1 MLIGGERLEGGGN
14 PVEVV
19 NPATEETIGEV
30 RSATPE
36 QVTTATRAARAAFR
50 DWRRTPAPERGAMLH
65 GLAAWINEH
74 SDDLATT
81 LTREGGKPLVENRD
95 EMGWSASCLDF
106 YAEIGR
112 LERGRVVPSGEADQL
127 SLVIKEPYGVVAAI
141 VPWNYPIL
149 LLMWKLAPALA
160 AGNTVVVKPSPYT
173 PLSTLQMCDAFAS
186 LFPPGVVNVVTGEAE
201 VGAALAGSDDVA
213 LVAFTGSVDTGKNV
227 MRAAAESLKKVHLEL
242 GGKDAF
248 IVCDDVDLEVAAKGA
263 VWAAY
268 LNSGQV
274 CTSAER
280 YYVLPQVYD
289 DFLEMFVSETRKI
302 VVGDPMKD
310 DTDMGPLV
318 RSAQRDR
325 VEAQLAGARAGGA
338 SILYGGDRGDFGVGY
353 FLTPAV
359 VVDVDDGM
367 ELMSKETF
375 GPVAPIAKVR
385 DLDEAIARTNA
396 SEYGLGANVYTRRLD
411 YMMKAMEEI
420 EAGTV
425 WFNDPLTDNEAAP
438 FGGMKASGNGR
449 ELGPEGLDDF
459 RQSKHVHIDSK
470 MDAKTWWYPYAAY
483 TAYQAELGTEG
494 LEEFRQ
500 AKHVHIDAK
509 LDVKSWWYP
518 YSEYVKH
525 QAEHGP
531 APG

>member
-1 MLIGGERLEGGGN
+1 MLIGGDTVEGAAA

-19 NPATEETIGEV
+19 NPATEEVIGEV
-30 RSATPE
+30 RSASPD
-36 QVTTATRAARAAFR
+36 QVAAATRAARRAFR
-50 DWRRTPAPERGAMLH
+50 DWKRTPAPERGEMMHALS
-65 GLAAWINEH
+65 AWITDH
-74 SDDLATT
+74 AGALATT

-112 LERGRVVPSGEADQL
+112 LDRGRVVPSGEADQL
-127 SLVIKEPYGVVAAI
+127 SLVIKEPFGVVAAI
-141 VPWNYPIL
+141 VPWNYPVL

-186 LFPPGVVNVVTGEAE
+186 LFPSGVINVVTGEAE
-201 VGAALAGSDDVA
+201 VGRALVASKDVA
-213 LVAFTGSVDTGKNV
+213 LVAFTGSVETGKQV
-227 MRAAAESLKKVHLEL
+227 MSAAAATLKKVHLEL

-248 IVCDDVDLEVAAKGA
+248 IVCDDVDLDVAARGA

-280 YYVLPQVYD
+280 FYVLPGVYD
-289 DFLEMFVSETRKI
+289 DFVERVVAEAQKV
-302 VVGDPMKD
+302 VVGDPLQP

-318 RSAQRDR
+318 RAVQRER
-325 VEAQLAGARAGGA
+325 VEAQLAAARSAGANV
-338 SILYGGDRGDFGVGY
+338 LFGGDRGDFAAGY
-353 FLTPAV
+353 FLRPAV
-359 VVDVDDGM
+359 VVDVDEDM
-367 ELMSKETF
+367 ELMRTETF
-375 GPVAPIAKVR
+375 GPVAPIAKVK

-420 EAGTV
+420 EAGMV

-449 ELGPEGLDDF
+449 ELGPEGLEDF

-470 MDAKTWWYPYAAY
+470 MDPKTWWYPYAAY
-483 TAYQAELGTEG
+483 TA
-494 LEEFRQ
+494 
-500 AKHVHIDAK
+500 
-509 LDVKSWWYP
+509 
-518 YSEYVKH
+518 H
-525 QAEHGP
+525 QAEHGT